1 MTFFGTN
8 SWCAN
13 ASLINLFDEIQKVFS
28 KFTNK
33 NARKKRKKKPN
44 KEGKNHGR
52 WFVTK
57 CKGVL
62 SKWNYLLHHNRN

>member
-8 SWCAN
+8 SWCTN
-13 ASLINLFDEIQKVFS
+13 ASLINLFDEIQKRFLE
-28 KFTNK
+28 FYTRMRE
-33 NARKKRKKKPN
+33 RKEKKPK

-57 CKGVL
+57 CKGLL
-62 SKWNYLLHHNRN
+62 SKWNYHSHHNRN